1 MATSIATII
10 MPMPGGVTTL
20 QGFSI
25 APYFLLIGDQ
35 HIVNPPS
42 ASSSTLLLN
51 TIAFE
56 HGPKFRHCSNYYSD
70 PRTELVSCTSSAL
83 LLPLLLEYP
92 CALIPTTWDLYTYM
106 NWCSSTMAVASVGED
121 CAHRRDRWIVEVS
134 KLWWG
139 TPIDK
144 MNDLKHECLADAT
157 IAGLR
162 QLILWETPFVWN
174 WMELAGL
181 VDGIFWKCDG
191 GWERWQNCKSCLQC
205 LRVPT
210 CQKRHCFCL
219 IGVGYHYSQVWLWF
233 STESNNFTQITQAV
247 STVGS

>member
-1 MATSIATII
+1 MS
-10 MPMPGGVTTL
+10 MPGGVTTL

-92 CALIPTTWDLYTYM
+92 CALIPTTWDLYIYM
-106 NWCSSTMAVASVGED
+106 NRCSSTTAVASVGED
-121 CAHRRDRWIVEVS
+121 CAHRRDRWICGGEQIMMRN
-134 KLWWG
+134 
-139 TPIDK
+139 TDK
-144 MNDLKHECLADAT
+144 MNDLKHERLADAT

-162 QLILWETPFVWN
+162 QLIVWETSFVWN
-174 WMELAGL
+174 WMEWSR
-181 VDGIFWKCDG
+181 VG
-191 GWERWQNCKSCLQC
+191 GWHLLKVWWRMGAMAELQVVSPV
-205 LRVPT
+205 LARADMPKT
-210 CQKRHCFCL
+210 KLHCFCL
-219 IGVGYHYSQVWLWF
+219 ISVGYHYSQVWLWF
-233 STESNNFTQITQAV
+233 FTESIMFYPNNL
-247 STVGS
+247 SS